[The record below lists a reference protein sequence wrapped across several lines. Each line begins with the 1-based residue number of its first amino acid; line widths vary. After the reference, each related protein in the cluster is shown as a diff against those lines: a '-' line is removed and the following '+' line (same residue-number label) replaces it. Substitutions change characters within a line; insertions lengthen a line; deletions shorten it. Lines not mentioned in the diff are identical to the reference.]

1 VAKLKCQRGDEF
13 PPWRWRWQ
21 KKGGVLNMVA
31 DINFIMV
38 TGIATKDA
46 VLRRRPSGIV
56 KAEFS
61 MEVARPFFKANGE
74 PISDLFLVDV
84 YGPLAEQC
92 AQFVKQGS
100 RLLVIGT
107 LNKESFVTR
116 TGRREHLTVIKAKFV
131 KPLGD
136 PITQIGDVT
145 IDELR
150 RDLWGDATIY
160 AYLDALKD
168 IFTKV
173 EKG

>member
-1 VAKLKCQRGDEF
+1 
-13 PPWRWRWQ
+13 
-21 KKGGVLNMVA
+21 MVA
-31 DINFIMV
+31 DINFIIV

-46 VLRRRPSGIV
+46 VLRRRPSGVV

-84 YGPLAEQC
+84 YGQLAEQC

-100 RLLVIGT
+100 RLLIIGT

-116 TGRREHLTVIKAKFV
+116 TGRREHLTVIKAKFI

-145 IDELR
+145 LEELR
-150 RDLWGDATIY
+150 RDLWGQATVA
-160 AYLDALKD
+160 AYLAALEE
-168 IFTKV
+168 IFERV
-173 EKG
+173 AKG

>member
-1 VAKLKCQRGDEF
+1 
-13 PPWRWRWQ
+13 
-21 KKGGVLNMVA
+21 MVA
-31 DINFIMV
+31 DINFIIV

-46 VLRRRPSGIV
+46 VLRRRPSGVV

-61 MEVARPFFKANGE
+61 MEVARPCFKANGE

-84 YGPLAEQC
+84 YGQLAEQC

-116 TGRREHLTVIKAKFV
+116 TGRREHLTVIKAMFI
-131 KPLGD
+131 KPWGD

-145 IDELR
+145 LEELR
-150 RDLWGDATIY
+150 RDLWGQATVA
-160 AYLDALKD
+160 AYLAALEE
-168 IFTKV
+168 IFERV
-173 EKG
+173 AKG

>member
-1 VAKLKCQRGDEF
+1 
-13 PPWRWRWQ
+13 
-21 KKGGVLNMVA
+21 MVA
-31 DINFIMV
+31 DVNFIMI

-46 VLRRRPSGIV
+46 VLRRPSGVV

-61 MEVARPFFKANGE
+61 MEVARPFFKADGK

-100 RLLVIGT
+100 RLVVIGT

-150 RDLWGDATIY
+150 RDIWGDATIL
-160 AYLDALKD
+160 AYITAIKD

-173 EKG
+173 EKS

>member
-1 VAKLKCQRGDEF
+1 
-13 PPWRWRWQ
+13 
-21 KKGGVLNMVA
+21 MVA
-31 DINFIMV
+31 DVNFIMV

-46 VLRRRPSGIV
+46 VLRRRPTGVV

-84 YGPLAEQC
+84 YGPLAEEC
-92 AQFVKQGS
+92 ARFVRQGS

-107 LNKESFVTR
+107 LNKESFITR
-116 TGRREHLTVIKAKFV
+116 TGRREHLTVIKAKFI

-150 RDLWGDATIY
+150 RDQWGDATIA
-160 AYLDALKD
+160 AYIEALKE
-168 IFTKV
+168 IFGKATKD
-173 EKG
+173 

>member
-1 VAKLKCQRGDEF
+1 
-13 PPWRWRWQ
+13 
-21 KKGGVLNMVA
+21 MVA
-31 DINFIMV
+31 DVNFIMI

-46 VLRRRPSGIV
+46 VLRRRPSGVI

-61 MEVARPFFKANGE
+61 VEVARPFFKANGE

-116 TGRREHLTVIKAKFV
+116 IGRREHLTVIKAKFV

-145 IDELR
+145 MDELR
-150 RDLWGDATIY
+150 RDLWGDATIN
-160 AYLDALKD
+160 AYLTALKE
-168 IFTKV
+168 IFEKV
-173 EKG
+173 GKR